1 MWLRNFRNFE
11 QTTPALR
18 ACSSLLVLLCYK
30 RFWPTKRATWKLPNQ
45 HTGYANAQRGDG
57 VRIVTLGA
65 DAIRVGGTSSGVLV
79 AIVRDCRLRPRGKN
93 GSAQPQGTHRR
104 RCIGWHGGEIRASLV
119 LHNVQGRVPASVPD
133 NPAR

>member
-1 MWLRNFRNFE
+1 MAHALSSYGLSLFTGVFHQRANTTVL
-11 QTTPALR
+11 QTVW
-18 ACSSLLVLLCYK
+18 S
-30 RFWPTKRATWKLPNQ
+30 TKRATWKLPNQ
-45 HTGYANAQRGDG
+45 HTSYANAQRGDG

-79 AIVRDCRLRPRGKN
+79 AIARDYRLRPRGKN

-119 LHNVQGRVPASVPD
+119 LHNVQGRAPASVPD